1 VIFVGRDPE
10 KRDFPQLLLPVVGF
24 ISSVSQSWACA
35 WACVGGPIFASKHHV
50 AYIRGKCPT
59 T

>member
-1 VIFVGRDPE
+1 MIFVGRDPE
-10 KRDFPQLLLPVVGF
+10 KRVSHYLPLLVVGF

-50 AYIRGKCPT
+50 AYIRGICPIE
-59 T
+59 